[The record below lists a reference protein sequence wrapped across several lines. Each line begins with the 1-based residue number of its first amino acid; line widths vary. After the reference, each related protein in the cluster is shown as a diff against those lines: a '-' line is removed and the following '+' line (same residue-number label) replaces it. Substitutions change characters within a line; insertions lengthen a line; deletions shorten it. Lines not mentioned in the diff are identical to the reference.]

1 MITVLGF
8 RGLFALNQTNLCLNV
23 NPQRNYQ
30 ASPEF
35 CLLFAQTPKL
45 RLATIKIED
54 STVYPA
60 STVALIFPREVA
72 YLGKI
77 ETTLLEGYQQ
87 F

>member
-1 MITVLGF
+1 MLKRESTTQLTVLN
-8 RGLFALNQTNLCLNV
+8 FAYHLPELQNQ
-23 NPQRNYQ
+23 
-30 ASPEF
+30 
-35 CLLFAQTPKL
+35 
-45 RLATIKIED
+45 LATIKIED

-77 ETTLLEGYQQ
+77 ETTLLERYQQ